1 MFDKLEDIL
10 RRYEDI
16 TMELGEPSAI
26 ADQDR
31 FKKLMKEQKSLEP
44 LIECYIRYKKCKETI
59 EESLQMLEGES
70 DPDMKEMLR
79 EELAAAKDELPQLES
94 ELKVL
99 LLPKDPNDDKNVIV
113 EIRAG
118 VGGDEAAL
126 FAADMYRLYTRYAER
141 QNWTVETMS
150 VEDIGIGGIK
160 TVSFMIKGNGA
171 YSRLKFESG
180 VHRVQ
185 RIPATE
191 SGGRIHT
198 SAITVAIMP
207 EVEDVEVDIDLND
220 CKFDVFRASGNGGQ
234 CVNTT
239 DSAVRLTH
247 FPTGIVISCQDEKS
261 QQQNKAKALKV
272 LRAKLYELETQK
284 QHDSEAALRKS
295 QVGSGDR
302 SEKIRTYNF
311 HQGRVTDHRINLT
324 LYKIDQIMDGDL
336 DEIIDALIAAD
347 QAEKLKSQ
355 GE

>member
-44 LIECYIRYKKCKETI
+44 LIECYTRYKKCKETI

-141 QNWTVETMS
+141 QNWKVETMS
-150 VEDIGIGGIK
+150 V
-160 TVSFMIKGNGA
+160 
-171 YSRLKFESG
+171 
-180 VHRVQ
+180 
-185 RIPATE
+185 RI
-191 SGGRIHT
+191 S
-198 SAITVAIMP
+198 
-207 EVEDVEVDIDLND
+207 
-220 CKFDVFRASGNGGQ
+220 
-234 CVNTT
+234 
-239 DSAVRLTH
+239 
-247 FPTGIVISCQDEKS
+247 
-261 QQQNKAKALKV
+261 V
-272 LRAKLYELETQK
+272 LAELRQL
-284 QHDSEAALRKS
+284 A
-295 QVGSGDR
+295 
-302 SEKIRTYNF
+302 
-311 HQGRVTDHRINLT
+311 
-324 LYKIDQIMDGDL
+324 
-336 DEIIDALIAAD
+336 
-347 QAEKLKSQ
+347 
-355 GE
+355 